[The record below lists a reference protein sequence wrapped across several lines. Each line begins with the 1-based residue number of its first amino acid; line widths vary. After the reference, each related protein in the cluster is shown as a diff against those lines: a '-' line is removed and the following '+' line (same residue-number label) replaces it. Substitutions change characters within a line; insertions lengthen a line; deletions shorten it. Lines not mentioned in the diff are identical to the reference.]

1 MSMDAKL
8 ELVQAIED
16 AMQDDLTVAAMKK
29 LKEALNGLLSDY
41 TVEPHRAESKGNNDD
56 ALGAFLNAKRVEG
69 RSAKTLARY
78 KYILERLIASV
89 GVPLGKMQVGH
100 IRSFLSDE
108 KDRGI
113 SDRTLEGYRSVFS
126 SCFGWLHTEEII
138 RRNPCA
144 NLGKIKCTKKIRVPF
159 SSTDIELMREACRN
173 LRDRAIIAFLLS
185 TGARISEVCALDRSS
200 IDFQA
205 MECTVLGKG
214 AKERTVYIDS
224 VAGMLLQRYLADRK
238 DSSPA
243 LFCGKGSERLTPG
256 GVRRMLKQIEA
267 VSGVE
272 NIHPHRFRRTLATSL
287 INHGMQLQEVCE
299 ILGHTNINTTME
311 YVYIEKEN
319 VKNNYR
325 KYA

>member
-1 MSMDAKL
+1 MSAEAKTT
-8 ELVQAIED
+8 LVQSLED
-16 AMQDDLTVAAMKK
+16 AMQDDLTVSTMRK
-29 LKEALNGLLSDY
+29 LKEVLNGLLADY
-41 TVEPHRAESKGNNDD
+41 NVEPRTTKSAGDSDD
-56 ALGAFLNAKRVEG
+56 ALEAFLNAKKVEG
-69 RSAKTLARY
+69 RSAKTLAHY
-78 KYILERLIASV
+78 KYVIEKLTAFAS
-89 GVPLGKMQVGH
+89 VPLGKIQVGH
-100 IRSFLSDE
+100 IRSFLSNE

-113 SDRTLEGYRSVFS
+113 NDRTLEGYRSVYS
-126 SCFGWLHTEEII
+126 SCFGWLHTEELI

-144 NLGKIKCTKKIRVPF
+144 NLGKIKCVKKIRVPF

-224 VAGMLLQRYLADRK
+224 VAGMLLQRYFADRK

-256 GVRRMLKQIEA
+256 GVRVMLKQIEA
-267 VSGVE
+267 ASGVE
-272 NIHPHRFRRTLATSL
+272 NIHPHRFRRTLATNL
-287 INHGMQLQEVCE
+287 INHGMQLQEVSE
-299 ILGHTNINTTME
+299 ILGHTNVNTTMG
-311 YVYIEKEN
+311 YVYIEKEK
-319 VKNNYR
+319 VKNNYKR
-325 KYA
+325 YA